1 LGQEGLV
8 LHPLLEEQTVETLQL
23 LAHPYLKT
31 QRVLVLTLSK
41 PTAVVV
47 VAGVTCQTDQMVV
60 LAVVEMK
67 VEQVVQETHQTPLQ
81 HREQMVAMEELEVQP
96 AQEAVEAGAQP

>member
-1 LGQEGLV
+1 
-8 LHPLLEEQTVETLQL
+8 
-23 LAHPYLKT
+23 
-31 QRVLVLTLSK
+31 
-41 PTAVVV
+41 
-47 VAGVTCQTDQMVV
+47 MVV